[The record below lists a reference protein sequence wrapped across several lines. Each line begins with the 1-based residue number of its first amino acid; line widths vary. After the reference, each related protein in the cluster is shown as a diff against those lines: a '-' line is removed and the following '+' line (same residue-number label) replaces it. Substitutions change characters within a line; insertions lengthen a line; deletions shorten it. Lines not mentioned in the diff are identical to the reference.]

1 VQTKGVTQM
10 RKYSQITLEERDKIY
25 LYIKN
30 NKSLS
35 EIARLIGR
43 STSTISREIRRN
55 SCSLGYLPDRAH
67 SCFENRKAIKSSKL
81 DKYPLLKKYVL
92 TKLKEDKWSPEAIAG
107 RLKHHEQ
114 IGTISHESIY
124 KFIYSPEGNKM
135 KLYQHLMYRRPA
147 RQLHHSRV
155 KRLLTGAEHHIA
167 NRPEIANNR
176 LEFGHFEGDLTFMK
190 GSNSSNLITMI
201 ERKTR
206 KILIAKNDNKSAIG
220 TICNITGKLKSLPQG
235 LVKSMTFDNGGEFR
249 RFANLGLM
257 GVKVYFCNPHSP
269 WEKGSIERLHVSL
282 HKYIPKKS
290 DIRQVTKEMILEAEN
305 KLNNLPRKVLNFLT
319 PNEAWDI
326 NNSQTVA
333 LAD

>member
-1 VQTKGVTQM
+1 MQTKGVTRM
-10 RKYSQITLEERDKIY
+10 TKYKQLSLEEREKIY

-30 NKSLS
+30 NKSLR
-35 EIARLIGR
+35 EIAQLIGR
-43 STSTISREIRRN
+43 SVATISREIGRN
-55 SCSLGYLPDRAH
+55 SCSLGYLPDRAQ
-67 SCFENRKAIKSSKL
+67 SQFQGRKVIKSCKL
-81 DKYPLLKKYVL
+81 DKYPDLKNFVL
-92 TKLKEDKWSPEAIAG
+92 TKLTEDKWSPEAIAG
-107 RLKHHEQ
+107 RLKYHEK

-147 RQLHHSRV
+147 RQLHHSRI
-155 KRLLTGAEHHIA
+155 KRVVVATEHNIA
-167 NRPEIANNR
+167 NRPDGANDR
-176 LEFGHFEGDLTFMK
+176 SELGHFEGDLTFMK
-190 GSNSSNLITMI
+190 GSNSLNLITMI

-220 TICNITGKLKSLPQG
+220 TICNITGKLKSLPKG
-235 LVKSMTFDNGGEFR
+235 SVKSMTFDNGGEFKR
-249 RFANLGLM
+249 HATLGLM

-290 DIRQVTKEMILEAEN
+290 DIRLVTKEMVMEAEN

-326 NNSQTVA
+326 HNLQTVA
-333 LAD
+333 LAA